1 MKRII
6 SLIILSC
13 MALFSLIGFF
23 AIKQYVEAVPLQ
35 EPPKLTPV
43 ITIPK
48 PESELIPE
56 SISEPMP
63 EPEEN
68 VEELPTSEQE
78 VIVEELSLSE
88 SEVIVEELVIQLPT
102 AYGYIL
108 QYDQPYNVET
118 DVKLNSYI
126 GVVYFNGHKETYY
139 SQNVLPGGGLRIPG
153 RHVAED
159 GTVRDEEG
167 YICVAADWSY
177 LPYGA
182 TVLTSLGPA
191 RVYDTGC
198 DYGVVDIYVNW

>member
-6 SLIILSC
+6 SLIILSY
-13 MALFSLIGFF
+13 MALFTLIGIFTT
-23 AIKQYVEAVPLQ
+23 KQHIEEVPLQ

-43 ITIPK
+43 ITIPESAPA
-48 PESELIPE
+48 PEPIPE
-56 SISEPMP
+56 SISEPEPIPEPAP
-63 EPEEN
+63 EPEEV
-68 VEELPTSEQE
+68 VEELIE
-78 VIVEELSLSE
+78 
-88 SEVIVEELVIQLPT
+88 QLPT

-108 QYDQPYNVET
+108 LYDKSYNVET

-159 GTVRDEEG
+159 GSVRDEEG
-167 YICVAADWSY
+167 YICVAADWNY

-182 TVLTSLGPA
+182 TVLASLGPA

>member
-13 MALFSLIGFF
+13 MALFNLIGFF
-23 AIKQYVEAVPLQ
+23 AIKQYMEAVPLQ
-35 EPPKLTPV
+35 ESPKLTPV
-43 ITIPK
+43 ITMPE

-56 SISEPMP
+56 SIIELIP

-68 VEELPTSEQE
+68 VEELPASEQE
-78 VIVEELSLSE
+78 VIVEELPLSE
-88 SEVIVEELVIQLPT
+88 SEVIVEESVIQLPT

-167 YICVAADWSY
+167 YICVAADWNY
-177 LPYGA
+177 LPYGS

>member
-6 SLIILSC
+6 SLIILSY
-13 MALFSLIGFF
+13 MALFAFIGIFTT
-23 AIKQYVEAVPLQ
+23 KQHIEVVQLQ

-43 ITIPK
+43 ITIPEPLPEPI
-48 PESELIPE
+48 PESAPEPIPE
-56 SISEPMP
+56 SISEPEPEPEPIPESAP
-63 EPEEN
+63 EPEEV
-68 VEELPTSEQE
+68 VEELIE
-78 VIVEELSLSE
+78 
-88 SEVIVEELVIQLPT
+88 QLPT

-108 QYDQPYNVET
+108 LYDKSYNVET

-126 GVVYFNGHKETYY
+126 GIVYFNGHKETYY

>member
-6 SLIILSC
+6 SLIILSY
-13 MALFSLIGFF
+13 MALFTLIGIFTT
-23 AIKQYVEAVPLQ
+23 KQHIEEVPLQ

-43 ITIPK
+43 ITMPEPLPEPI
-48 PESELIPE
+48 PESAPE
-56 SISEPMP
+56 PILDSISEPIPEPEPAP
-63 EPEEN
+63 EPEEV
-68 VEELPTSEQE
+68 VEEL
-78 VIVEELSLSE
+78 ID
-88 SEVIVEELVIQLPT
+88 QLPT

-108 QYDQPYNVET
+108 LYDKSYNVET

-139 SQNVLPGGGLRIPG
+139 SQKVLPGGGLRIPG

-167 YICVAADWSY
+167 YICVAADWNY

>member
-6 SLIILSC
+6 SLIILSY
-13 MALFSLIGFF
+13 MALFTLIGIFTT
-23 AIKQYVEAVPLQ
+23 KQHIEEVQLQ

-43 ITIPK
+43 ITIPESAPA
-48 PESELIPE
+48 PEPIPE
-56 SISEPMP
+56 SISEPEPIPEPAP
-63 EPEEN
+63 EPEEV
-68 VEELPTSEQE
+68 VEELIE
-78 VIVEELSLSE
+78 
-88 SEVIVEELVIQLPT
+88 QLPT

-108 QYDQPYNVET
+108 LYDKSYNVET

-167 YICVAADWSY
+167 YICVAADWNY

>member
-6 SLIILSC
+6 SLIILSY
-13 MALFSLIGFF
+13 MALFTLIGIFTT
-23 AIKQYVEAVPLQ
+23 KQHIEEVPLQ

-43 ITIPK
+43 ITIPELAPA
-48 PESELIPE
+48 PEPILE
-56 SISEPMP
+56 SISEPEPEPEPIPEPAP
-63 EPEEN
+63 EPEEV
-68 VEELPTSEQE
+68 VEELIE
-78 VIVEELSLSE
+78 
-88 SEVIVEELVIQLPT
+88 QLPT

-108 QYDQPYNVET
+108 LYDKSYNVET

-139 SQNVLPGGGLRIPG
+139 SQKVLPGGGLRIPG

-167 YICVAADWSY
+167 YICVAADWNY

>member
-6 SLIILSC
+6 SLIILSY
-13 MALFSLIGFF
+13 MALFTLIGIFTT
-23 AIKQYVEAVPLQ
+23 KQHIEAVPLQ

-43 ITIPK
+43 ITIPE
-48 PESELIPE
+48 PAPELIPE
-56 SISEPMP
+56 SISESIPEPEPIPEPIPEIAP
-63 EPEEN
+63 EPEEV
-68 VEELPTSEQE
+68 VEEL
-78 VIVEELSLSE
+78 ID
-88 SEVIVEELVIQLPT
+88 QLPT

-108 QYDQPYNVET
+108 QYDKPYNVET
-118 DVKLNSYI
+118 NVILNSYI

-167 YICVAADWSY
+167 YICVATDWNY

>member
-6 SLIILSC
+6 SLIILSY
-13 MALFSLIGFF
+13 MALFTLIGIFTT
-23 AIKQYVEAVPLQ
+23 KQHIEEVPLQ

-43 ITIPK
+43 ITIPESAPA
-48 PESELIPE
+48 PEPIPE
-56 SISEPMP
+56 SISEPEPEPEPIPEPAP
-63 EPEEN
+63 EPEEV
-68 VEELPTSEQE
+68 VEELIE
-78 VIVEELSLSE
+78 
-88 SEVIVEELVIQLPT
+88 QLPT

-108 QYDQPYNVET
+108 LYDKSYNVET

-167 YICVAADWSY
+167 YICVAADWNY

>member
-6 SLIILSC
+6 SLIILSY
-13 MALFSLIGFF
+13 MALFTLIGIF
-23 AIKQYVEAVPLQ
+23 ITKQHIEEVPLQ

-43 ITIPK
+43 ITIQEPT
-48 PESELIPE
+48 PEPIPE
-56 SISEPMP
+56 SISESIP
-63 EPEEN
+63 EPEPESELESEEV
-68 VEELPTSEQE
+68 VEEL
-78 VIVEELSLSE
+78 ID
-88 SEVIVEELVIQLPT
+88 QLPT

-108 QYDQPYNVET
+108 QYDKPYNVET
-118 DVKLNSYI
+118 NVILNSYI

-167 YICVAADWSY
+167 YICVAADWNY

-198 DYGVVDIYVNW
+198 DYGVIDIYVNW

>member
-13 MALFSLIGFF
+13 MALFSLIEFF

-43 ITIPK
+43 ITIPE
-48 PESELIPE
+48 PLPE

-68 VEELPTSEQE
+68 VEELPVSEQE
-78 VIVEELSLSE
+78 VIVEELPLSE

-167 YICVAADWSY
+167 YICVAADWNY

-198 DYGVVDIYVNW
+198 DYGVIDIYVNW

>member
-6 SLIILSC
+6 SLIILSY
-13 MALFSLIGFF
+13 MALFTLIGIFTT
-23 AIKQYVEAVPLQ
+23 KQHIEEVPLQ

-43 ITIPK
+43 ITIPESA
-48 PESELIPE
+48 PEPIPE

-63 EPEEN
+63 EPEPVLEQISEPAPEPEEV
-68 VEELPTSEQE
+68 VEEL
-78 VIVEELSLSE
+78 ID
-88 SEVIVEELVIQLPT
+88 QLPT

-108 QYDQPYNVET
+108 QYDKPYNVET
-118 DVKLNSYI
+118 NVILNSYI

-167 YICVAADWSY
+167 YICVAADWNY

-198 DYGVVDIYVNW
+198 NYGVIDIYVNW

>member
-23 AIKQYVEAVPLQ
+23 AIKQHIEEVPLQ

-43 ITIPK
+43 ITIPESAYA
-48 PESELIPE
+48 PEPIPE
-56 SISEPMP
+56 SISEPEPIPEPAP
-63 EPEEN
+63 EPEEV
-68 VEELPTSEQE
+68 VEELIE
-78 VIVEELSLSE
+78 
-88 SEVIVEELVIQLPT
+88 QLPT

-108 QYDQPYNVET
+108 LYDQPYNVET

-167 YICVAADWSY
+167 YICVAADWNY

-198 DYGVVDIYVNW
+198 DYGVIDIYVNW

>member
-6 SLIILSC
+6 SLIILSY
-13 MALFSLIGFF
+13 MALFAFIGIFT
-23 AIKQYVEAVPLQ
+23 IKQHIEVVQLQ

-43 ITIPK
+43 ITIQEPLLE
-48 PESELIPE
+48 PIPE
-56 SISEPMP
+56 FAPEPILDSISEPMP
-63 EPEEN
+63 EPEPVPEPTTEPAPEPEEV
-68 VEELPTSEQE
+68 VEEL
-78 VIVEELSLSE
+78 ID
-88 SEVIVEELVIQLPT
+88 QLPT

-108 QYDQPYNVET
+108 LYDKSYNVET

-167 YICVAADWSY
+167 YICVAADWNY

-198 DYGVVDIYVNW
+198 DYGVIDIYVNW

>member
-6 SLIILSC
+6 SLIILSY
-13 MALFSLIGFF
+13 MALFTLIGIFTT
-23 AIKQYVEAVPLQ
+23 KQHIEEVPLQ

-43 ITIPK
+43 ITIPESA
-48 PESELIPE
+48 PEFISESAPEFIPE
-56 SISEPMP
+56 SISESIPEPEPIPEPIPEIAP
-63 EPEEN
+63 EPEEV
-68 VEELPTSEQE
+68 VEEL
-78 VIVEELSLSE
+78 ID
-88 SEVIVEELVIQLPT
+88 QLPT

-108 QYDQPYNVET
+108 QYDKPYNVET
-118 DVKLNSYI
+118 NVILNSYI

-153 RHVAED
+153 RHIAED
-159 GTVRDEEG
+159 GTIRDEEG
-167 YICVAADWSY
+167 YICVAADWNY

>member
-6 SLIILSC
+6 SLIILSY
-13 MALFSLIGFF
+13 MALFTLIGIFTT
-23 AIKQYVEAVPLQ
+23 KQHIEEVPLQ

-43 ITIPK
+43 ITIPESA
-48 PESELIPE
+48 PEPIPE

-63 EPEEN
+63 EPEPVLEQISEPAPEPEEV
-68 VEELPTSEQE
+68 VEEL
-78 VIVEELSLSE
+78 ID
-88 SEVIVEELVIQLPT
+88 QLPT

-108 QYDQPYNVET
+108 QYDKPYNVET
-118 DVKLNSYI
+118 NVILNSYI

-159 GTVRDEEG
+159 GTIRDEEG
-167 YICVAADWSY
+167 YICVAADWNY

>member
-6 SLIILSC
+6 SLIILSY
-13 MALFSLIGFF
+13 MVLFTLMGISTTKHIET
-23 AIKQYVEAVPLQ
+23 APLQ

-43 ITIPK
+43 ITIPELL
-48 PESELIPE
+48 PEP
-56 SISEPMP
+56 ISETMP

-68 VEELPTSEQE
+68 VEELPASEQE
-78 VIVEELSLSE
+78 VIVEELPLSE

-167 YICVAADWSY
+167 YICVAADWNY

>member
-6 SLIILSC
+6 SLIILSY
-13 MALFSLIGFF
+13 MALFVFIGIFTT
-23 AIKQYVEAVPLQ
+23 KQHIEVVQLQ

-43 ITIPK
+43 ITIPE
-48 PESELIPE
+48 PLPE

-68 VEELPTSEQE
+68 VEELPTSEQK
-78 VIVEELSLSE
+78 VIVEELPLSE

-198 DYGVVDIYVNW
+198 DYGVIDIYVNW

>member
-6 SLIILSC
+6 SLIILSY
-13 MALFSLIGFF
+13 MALFTLIGIFTT
-23 AIKQYVEAVPLQ
+23 KQHIEEIPLQ

-43 ITIPK
+43 ITIPESAPA
-48 PESELIPE
+48 PEPIPE
-56 SISEPMP
+56 SISEPEPEPEPIPEPVP
-63 EPEEN
+63 EPEEV
-68 VEELPTSEQE
+68 VEELIE
-78 VIVEELSLSE
+78 
-88 SEVIVEELVIQLPT
+88 QLPT

-108 QYDQPYNVET
+108 LYDKSYNVET

-167 YICVAADWSY
+167 YICVAADWNY

-198 DYGVVDIYVNW
+198 DYGVIDIYVNW

>member
-6 SLIILSC
+6 SLIILSY
-13 MALFSLIGFF
+13 MALFAFIGIFTT
-23 AIKQYVEAVPLQ
+23 KQHIEVVQLQ

-43 ITIPK
+43 ITIPEPLPEPI
-48 PESELIPE
+48 PESAPEPIPE
-56 SISEPMP
+56 SISEPEPIPEPAP
-63 EPEEN
+63 EPEEV
-68 VEELPTSEQE
+68 VEEL
-78 VIVEELSLSE
+78 ID
-88 SEVIVEELVIQLPT
+88 QLPT

-108 QYDQPYNVET
+108 LYDKPYNVET

-167 YICVAADWSY
+167 YICVAADWNY

>member
-6 SLIILSC
+6 SLIILSY
-13 MALFSLIGFF
+13 MALFTLIGIFTT
-23 AIKQYVEAVPLQ
+23 KQHIEEVPLQ

-43 ITIPK
+43 ITIPESAPA
-48 PESELIPE
+48 PEPIPE
-56 SISEPMP
+56 STSEPEPIPEPAP
-63 EPEEN
+63 EPEEV
-68 VEELPTSEQE
+68 VEELIE
-78 VIVEELSLSE
+78 
-88 SEVIVEELVIQLPT
+88 QLPT

-108 QYDQPYNVET
+108 LYDKSYNVET

-167 YICVAADWSY
+167 YICVAADWNY

>member
-6 SLIILSC
+6 SLIILSY
-13 MALFSLIGFF
+13 MALFALIGIF
-23 AIKQYVEAVPLQ
+23 ATKRNIEVVQLQ

-43 ITIPK
+43 IIIPEPLPELI
-48 PESELIPE
+48 PESVPEPIPE
-56 SISEPMP
+56 SISESEPVPELTTNPSP
-63 EPEEN
+63 EPEEV
-68 VEELPTSEQE
+68 VEEL
-78 VIVEELSLSE
+78 IV
-88 SEVIVEELVIQLPT
+88 QLPT

-167 YICVAADWSY
+167 YICVAADWNY

-198 DYGVVDIYVNW
+198 DYGVIDIYVNW

>member
-6 SLIILSC
+6 SLIILSY
-13 MALFSLIGFF
+13 MALFTLIGIFTT
-23 AIKQYVEAVPLQ
+23 KQHIEEVPLQ

-43 ITIPK
+43 ITIPESAPA
-48 PESELIPE
+48 PEPIPE
-56 SISEPMP
+56 SISEPERIPEPAP
-63 EPEEN
+63 EPEEV
-68 VEELPTSEQE
+68 VEELIE
-78 VIVEELSLSE
+78 
-88 SEVIVEELVIQLPT
+88 QLPT

-108 QYDQPYNVET
+108 LYDKSYNVET
-118 DVKLNSYI
+118 DIKLNSYI

-167 YICVAADWSY
+167 YICVAADWNY

-198 DYGVVDIYVNW
+198 DYGVIDIYVNW

>member
-6 SLIILSC
+6 SLIILSY
-13 MALFSLIGFF
+13 MALFTLIGIFTT
-23 AIKQYVEAVPLQ
+23 KQHIEEVPLQ
-35 EPPKLTPV
+35 EQPKLTPV
-43 ITIPK
+43 ITIPE
-48 PESELIPE
+48 PAHEPIPE
-56 SISEPMP
+56 SISEPEPIPEPIPEIAP
-63 EPEEN
+63 EPEEV
-68 VEELPTSEQE
+68 VEELTD
-78 VIVEELSLSE
+78 
-88 SEVIVEELVIQLPT
+88 QLPT

-108 QYDQPYNVET
+108 QYDKPYNVET
-118 DVKLNSYI
+118 NVILNSYI

-167 YICVAADWSY
+167 YICVAADWNY

>member
-6 SLIILSC
+6 SLIILSY
-13 MALFSLIGFF
+13 MALFTLIGIFTT
-23 AIKQYVEAVPLQ
+23 KQHIEEVPLQ

-43 ITIPK
+43 ITT
-48 PESELIPE
+48 PEPAPEPIPE
-56 SISEPMP
+56 SISEPEPEPEPIPEPAP
-63 EPEEN
+63 EPEEV
-68 VEELPTSEQE
+68 VEEL
-78 VIVEELSLSE
+78 ID
-88 SEVIVEELVIQLPT
+88 QLPT

-108 QYDQPYNVET
+108 LYDKSYNVET

-167 YICVAADWSY
+167 YICVAADWNY

>member
-23 AIKQYVEAVPLQ
+23 AIKRYVEAVPLQ

-43 ITIPK
+43 ITIPE
-48 PESELIPE
+48 PEPELIPE
-56 SISEPMP
+56 SISEP

-167 YICVAADWSY
+167 YICVAADWNY

>member
-6 SLIILSC
+6 SIIILSYIV
-13 MALFSLIGFF
+13 LFTFLGIFT
-23 AIKQYVEAVPLQ
+23 IKQHSEVVPLQ
-35 EPPKLTPV
+35 EPPKLIPV
-43 ITIPK
+43 ITKLEPLPEPIPEFIS
-48 PESELIPE
+48 ESEPIQE
-56 SISEPMP
+56 SISEPEPIPEPAP
-63 EPEEN
+63 EPEESI
-68 VEELPTSEQE
+68 EEL
-78 VIVEELSLSE
+78 ID
-88 SEVIVEELVIQLPT
+88 QLPT

-108 QYDQPYNVET
+108 LYDKPYNVET

-167 YICVAADWSY
+167 YICVAADWNY

-198 DYGVVDIYVNW
+198 DYGVIDIYVNW

>member
-6 SLIILSC
+6 SLIILSY
-13 MALFSLIGFF
+13 MALFTLIGIFTT
-23 AIKQYVEAVPLQ
+23 KQHIEEVPLQ

-43 ITIPK
+43 ITIPESAPAPA
-48 PESELIPE
+48 PEPIPE
-56 SISEPMP
+56 STSEPEPIPEPAP
-63 EPEEN
+63 EPEEV
-68 VEELPTSEQE
+68 VEELIE
-78 VIVEELSLSE
+78 
-88 SEVIVEELVIQLPT
+88 QLPT

-108 QYDQPYNVET
+108 LYDKSYNVET

-167 YICVAADWSY
+167 YICVAADWNY

-198 DYGVVDIYVNW
+198 DYGVIDIYVNW

>member
-6 SLIILSC
+6 SLIILSY
-13 MALFSLIGFF
+13 MALFTLIGIFTT
-23 AIKQYVEAVPLQ
+23 KQHIEEVPLQ

-43 ITIPK
+43 ITIPESAPA
-48 PESELIPE
+48 PEPIPE
-56 SISEPMP
+56 SISEPEPTPEPAP
-63 EPEEN
+63 EPEEV
-68 VEELPTSEQE
+68 VEELIE
-78 VIVEELSLSE
+78 
-88 SEVIVEELVIQLPT
+88 QLPT

-108 QYDQPYNVET
+108 LYDKSYNVET

-167 YICVAADWSY
+167 YICVAADWNY

>member
-6 SLIILSC
+6 SLIILSY
-13 MALFSLIGFF
+13 MALFAFIGIFT
-23 AIKQYVEAVPLQ
+23 IKQHIVVVQLQ

-43 ITIPK
+43 ITIQEPLLE
-48 PESELIPE
+48 PIPE
-56 SISEPMP
+56 FAPEPILDSISEPMP
-63 EPEEN
+63 EPEPVPEPTTEPAPEPEEV
-68 VEELPTSEQE
+68 VEEL
-78 VIVEELSLSE
+78 ID
-88 SEVIVEELVIQLPT
+88 QLPT

-108 QYDQPYNVET
+108 LYDKSYNVET

-167 YICVAADWSY
+167 YICVAADWNY

>member
-43 ITIPK
+43 ITIPE
-48 PESELIPE
+48 PLPE
-56 SISEPMP
+56 SISEPVPEPEPELISEPEP
-63 EPEEN
+63 EPEE
-68 VEELPTSEQE
+68 VTEEL
-78 VIVEELSLSE
+78 ID
-88 SEVIVEELVIQLPT
+88 QLPT

-108 QYDQPYNVET
+108 LYDKSYNVET

-139 SQNVLPGGGLRIPG
+139 SQKVLPGGGLRIPG

-167 YICVAADWSY
+167 YICVAADWNY

-198 DYGVVDIYVNW
+198 DYGVIDIYVNW

>member
-6 SLIILSC
+6 SLIILIY
-13 MALFSLIGFF
+13 MALFTLIGIFTT
-23 AIKQYVEAVPLQ
+23 KQHIEAVPLQ

-43 ITIPK
+43 ITIPE
-48 PESELIPE
+48 PAPELIPE
-56 SISEPMP
+56 SISESIPEPDPEPEPIPELAP
-63 EPEEN
+63 EPEEV
-68 VEELPTSEQE
+68 VEELTD
-78 VIVEELSLSE
+78 
-88 SEVIVEELVIQLPT
+88 QLPT

-108 QYDQPYNVET
+108 QYDKPYNVET
-118 DVKLNSYI
+118 NVILNSYI

-167 YICVAADWSY
+167 YICVAADWNY

-198 DYGVVDIYVNW
+198 DYGVIDIYVNW

>member
-6 SLIILSC
+6 SLIILSYI
-13 MALFSLIGFF
+13 ALFALIGIFE
-23 AIKQYVEAVPLQ
+23 IKQHIEAVPLQ

-43 ITIPK
+43 ITIPESA
-48 PESELIPE
+48 PEPIPE
-56 SISEPMP
+56 SISEPEPEPEPIPEITP
-63 EPEEN
+63 EPEE
-68 VEELPTSEQE
+68 
-78 VIVEELSLSE
+78 IVEEL
-88 SEVIVEELVIQLPT
+88 IDQLPT

-108 QYDQPYNVET
+108 QYDKPYNVET
-118 DVKLNSYI
+118 NVVLNSYI

-167 YICVAADWSY
+167 YICVAADWNY

>member
-6 SLIILSC
+6 SLIILSY
-13 MALFSLIGFF
+13 MALFTLIGIFTT
-23 AIKQYVEAVPLQ
+23 KQHIEEVPLQ

-43 ITIPK
+43 ITIPESALA
-48 PESELIPE
+48 PEPIPE
-56 SISEPMP
+56 SISEPEPIPEPAP
-63 EPEEN
+63 EPEEV
-68 VEELPTSEQE
+68 VEELIE
-78 VIVEELSLSE
+78 
-88 SEVIVEELVIQLPT
+88 QLPT

-108 QYDQPYNVET
+108 LYDKSYNVET

-167 YICVAADWSY
+167 YICVAADWNY

>member
-6 SLIILSC
+6 SLIILSY
-13 MALFSLIGFF
+13 MALFAFIGIFTT
-23 AIKQYVEAVPLQ
+23 KQHIEAVPLQ

-43 ITIPK
+43 ITIPESAPA
-48 PESELIPE
+48 PEPIPE
-56 SISEPMP
+56 SISEPEPTPEPAP
-63 EPEEN
+63 EPEEV
-68 VEELPTSEQE
+68 VEELIE
-78 VIVEELSLSE
+78 
-88 SEVIVEELVIQLPT
+88 QLPT

-108 QYDQPYNVET
+108 LYDKSYNVET

>member
-13 MALFSLIGFF
+13 MALFSLIEFF

-35 EPPKLTPV
+35 EQPKLTPV
-43 ITIPK
+43 ITIPESAPA
-48 PESELIPE
+48 PEPIPE
-56 SISEPMP
+56 SISEPEPIPEPAP
-63 EPEEN
+63 EPEEV
-68 VEELPTSEQE
+68 VEELIE
-78 VIVEELSLSE
+78 
-88 SEVIVEELVIQLPT
+88 QLPT

-108 QYDQPYNVET
+108 LYDKSYNVET

-167 YICVAADWSY
+167 YICVAADWNY

>member
-6 SLIILSC
+6 SLIILSY
-13 MALFSLIGFF
+13 MALFTLIGIFTT
-23 AIKQYVEAVPLQ
+23 KQHIEEIPLQ

-43 ITIPK
+43 ITIPESAPA
-48 PESELIPE
+48 PEPIPE
-56 SISEPMP
+56 SISEPEP
-63 EPEEN
+63 VPEPASEPEEV
-68 VEELPTSEQE
+68 VEELIE
-78 VIVEELSLSE
+78 
-88 SEVIVEELVIQLPT
+88 QLPT

-108 QYDQPYNVET
+108 LYDKSYNVET

-167 YICVAADWSY
+167 YICVAADWNY

-198 DYGVVDIYVNW
+198 DYGVIDIYVNW

>member
-6 SLIILSC
+6 SLIILSY
-13 MALFSLIGFF
+13 MALFTLIGIFTT
-23 AIKQYVEAVPLQ
+23 KQHIEEVPLQ

-43 ITIPK
+43 ITIPDSA
-48 PESELIPE
+48 PEPIPE
-56 SISEPMP
+56 SISESIPEPEHEPELIPELAP
-63 EPEEN
+63 EPEEV
-68 VEELPTSEQE
+68 VEEL
-78 VIVEELSLSE
+78 ID
-88 SEVIVEELVIQLPT
+88 QLPT

-108 QYDQPYNVET
+108 QYDKPYNVET
-118 DVKLNSYI
+118 NVILNSYI

>member
-23 AIKQYVEAVPLQ
+23 AIKRYVEAVPLQ

-43 ITIPK
+43 ITIPE
-48 PESELIPE
+48 PEPELIPE
-56 SISEPMP
+56 SISEP

-167 YICVAADWSY
+167 YICVAAEWSY